1 MKNRCID
8 VLKRVDVYKAMH
20 SESNNKRLKT
30 KQTKKSARESY
41 TDPKKQRK
49 RKKLCPV
56 PYGTRIKYSKNITS
70 FYLFFLKLSMSPV
83 LFIYSGTLF
92 HNSAMGVLTYV
103 FFME

>member
-20 SESNNKRLKT
+20 SESNNKRPKT

-56 PYGTRIKYSKNITS
+56 PYGTRIKYLKNITS
-70 FYLFFLKLSMSPV
+70 FYLFFLFGK
-83 LFIYSGTLF
+83 FTLI
-92 HNSAMGVLTYV
+92 V
-103 FFME
+103 FSN